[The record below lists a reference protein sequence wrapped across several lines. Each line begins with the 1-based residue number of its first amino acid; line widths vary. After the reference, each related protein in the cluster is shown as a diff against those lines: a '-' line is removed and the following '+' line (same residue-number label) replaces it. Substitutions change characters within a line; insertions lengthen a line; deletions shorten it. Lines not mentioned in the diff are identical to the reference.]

1 MDDFF
6 TIFIIANRFPIFR
19 AIICVYIY
27 IYISV
32 RCVWRISSMLN
43 RKNINCPTLE
53 THAHIGWA
61 GGSASDLGSLT
72 EQRGRDK
79 S

>member
-1 MDDFF
+1 
-6 TIFIIANRFPIFR
+6 
-19 AIICVYIY
+19 
-27 IYISV
+27 
-32 RCVWRISSMLN
+32 MLS
-43 RKNINCPTLE
+43 RKNIKGPTLE

>member
-1 MDDFF
+1 
-6 TIFIIANRFPIFR
+6 
-19 AIICVYIY
+19 
-27 IYISV
+27 
-32 RCVWRISSMLN
+32 MLS
-43 RKNINCPTLE
+43 RKNIKGPTLV

-61 GGSASDLGSLT
+61 GGSASDLGSLI